1 MRYLICTVCRYL
13 TYTGQ
18 VPELGT
24 TARFELRFSVLRKDG
39 RHRHKVRSR
48 GFAAA
53 YQQDTGTYQVSTYMY
68 LYLLCYCQNTLFPFS
83 FVIDGLRIITCLSSL
98 STKTFSQQGYFFFLC
113 EHCLRTQKEGTS
125 RSFFL
130 PRLAANLIYL
140 LTSMA
145 GAPPP

>member
-68 LYLLCYCQNTLFPFS
+68 LYLLCYCQNTLFSFS